1 MFKHGVK
8 ATKGFFEGGIS
19 LGIRSTAKDM
29 AKNTRVAKAV
39 SSNRGKVI
47 GAAIGV
53 GVVGGSMRRSGRAA
67 DRPTGRP
74 TGPYMY

>member
-1 MFKHGVK
+1 MWLKPVNQAIRNGYRL
-8 ATKGFFEGGIS
+8 GQGGIKAGYS
-19 LGIRSTAKDM
+19 LAKD
-29 AKNTRVAKAV
+29 TRVAKAV
-39 SSNRGKVI
+39 ASNKGKAI